1 MKWLLKLLVKFYRYF
16 ISPMLPQRCIYYPSC
31 SEYSL
36 EALETHGAIKGFIL
50 TVKRILR
57 CNPMA
62 KGGYDPV
69 PEKGCWHNGVNP
81 TADTEPTSD
90 AKASCCGHSCGE
102 HHSLDDDPEQKAV
115 NNNTDSETKLSSST
129 NQKLTTENETKR
141 NDAN

>member
-31 SEYSL
+31 SEYAL

-69 PEKGCWHNGVNP
+69 PEKGCWHNGVKPIAN
-81 TADTEPTSD
+81 TETTSD
-90 AKASCCGHSCGE
+90 SKASCCGHSCSE
-102 HHSLDDDPEQKAV
+102 HHFQDDNHEQKAA
-115 NNNTDSETKLSSST
+115 NNNAFSKTKLSSTT
-129 NQKLTTENETKR
+129 NEKLTTENETKR